1 VARVDFRLG
10 GDGVPQCLE
19 VNTVPGLT
27 ELSLVPKAAAAAGM
41 SYTDLIRAVVEAAP
55 VRVGR

>member
-1 VARVDFRLG
+1 
-10 GDGVPQCLE
+10 

-27 ELSLVPKAAAAAGM
+27 ELSLVPKAAAAAGL
-41 SYTDLIRAVVEAAP
+41 SYTDLIRAVVDAAP

>member
-1 VARVDFRLG
+1 
-10 GDGVPQCLE
+10 

-27 ELSLVPKAAAAAGM
+27 ELSLVPKAAAAAGL
-41 SYTDLIRAVVEAAP
+41 SYAELIRAVVDAAP